1 MIGGVSGGFDPSSIF
16 SSKRPDA
23 TEISNRIMQKGD
35 ENGDGAISKA
45 EFEKT
50 LSQAQAIEKDKD
62 KDKAQQRFDKL
73 DKNSDGSVDQGE
85 LQSGI
90 EEKLQMIKD
99 KMAALGISPAMV
111 NMFIGQGD
119 EDEDQNFS
127 PVTSLLDALKG
138 SDPMAKGD
146 ADADGA
152 LNKEEFNSLLSA
164 TGNGKSLDD
173 EKAGKIFDKV
183 DGNSDGKISQ
193 SELDNI
199 QERIKASML
208 MARQSQAS
216 LQENQDQLSKLAK
229 AMKEAYTSSIEGLG
243 SSNSK
248 GITESLSESA

>member
-50 LSQAQAIEKDKD
+50 LSQAQAID

-73 DKNSDGSVDQGE
+73 DKNSDGSIDQAE

-90 EEKLQMIKD
+90 EEKMQMIKD
-99 KMAALGISPAMV
+99 KLAAMGISPAMA
-111 NMFIGQGD
+111 NMFIGQDD
-119 EDEDQNFS
+119 EDEDKKFS
-127 PVTSLLDALKG
+127 PVTSLLDALKSS

-164 TGNGKSLDD
+164 TGNGRKLDN
-173 EKAGKIFDKV
+173 EKAGKVFDKV
-183 DGNSDGKISQ
+183 DGNGDGKISQ

>member
-50 LSQAQAIEKDKD
+50 LNQAQAID

-73 DKNSDGSVDQGE
+73 DKNSDGSVDQAE

-99 KMAALGISPAMV
+99 KLAAMGISPAMA
-111 NMFIGQGD
+111 NMFIGQDD

-164 TGNGKSLDD
+164 TGNGRSLDD
-173 EKAGKIFDKV
+173 EKAGKVFDKL
-183 DGNSDGKISQ
+183 DGNGDGKISQ

-229 AMKEAYTSSIEGLG
+229 AMKEAYTSSIESLG

>member
-1 MIGGVSGGFDPSSIF
+1 
-16 SSKRPDA
+16 
-23 TEISNRIMQKGD
+23 
-35 ENGDGAISKA
+35 
-45 EFEKT
+45 
-50 LSQAQAIEKDKD
+50 
-62 KDKAQQRFDKL
+62 
-73 DKNSDGSVDQGE
+73 
-85 LQSGI
+85 
-90 EEKLQMIKD
+90 
-99 KMAALGISPAMV
+99 
-111 NMFIGQGD
+111 
-119 EDEDQNFS
+119 
-127 PVTSLLDALKG
+127 
-138 SDPMAKGD
+138 MAKGD

-164 TGNGKSLDD
+164 TGNGRKLDD

-183 DGNSDGKISQ
+183 DGNGDGKISQ

>member
-50 LSQAQAIEKDKD
+50 LSQAQAIDKD

-73 DKNSDGSVDQGE
+73 DKNSDGSIDQAE

-99 KMAALGISPAMV
+99 KLAAMGISPAMA
-111 NMFIGQGD
+111 NMFIGQDD

-138 SDPMAKGD
+138 SDPMEKGD
-146 ADADGA
+146 TDADGA

-164 TGNGKSLDD
+164 TGNGRKLDD
-173 EKAGKIFDKV
+173 EKAGKIFDKL
-183 DGNSDGKISQ
+183 DGNGDGKISQ
-193 SELDNI
+193 LELDNI

>member
-16 SSKRPDA
+16 SSIRPDA
-23 TEISNRIMQKGD
+23 TDISNRIMQKGD
-35 ENGDGAISKA
+35 ENGDGAISKT
-45 EFEKT
+45 EFEKS
-50 LSQAQAIEKDKD
+50 LSQAQGVD

-99 KMAALGISPAMV
+99 KMAAMGISPAMV

-164 TGNGKSLDD
+164 TGNGRKLDD

-183 DGNSDGKISQ
+183 DGNGDGKISQ

-243 SSNSK
+243 SGNSK